1 MNTIDNK
8 INTTINNNNNNN
20 TTTNKV
26 NKYNKISKWLND
38 PQPHSVKQAKWGQR
52 YQTFRKALKIPS
64 FNIGL
69 LLLIILL
76 VVAIFAPLLA
86 PFDPNLQEAS
96 HRLQAP
102 NSNYWLGTDQ
112 LGRDVLSRLI
122 FGIRP
127 TFLIILEVT
136 LLATPVG
143 IGIGILAGFYGGIF
157 ESICMRLTD
166 IFMALPRLVL
176 ALALGAV
183 LGGGLM
189 NAVIAIAITAW
200 PAYARI
206 ARAETKAIKNS
217 DYVQAAIT
225 QGLSTFTILRTH
237 ILPMCMP
244 SIVVRMSFDMAGIIL
259 MAAGLGFLGLGAQ
272 PPLAEWGA
280 MIASGRDYIFDQWWL
295 CAIPGIAIC
304 LASLAFNLLGD
315 GLRDV
320 LDPKY

>member
-1 MNTIDNK
+1 MSATK
-8 INTTINNNNNNN
+8 VINNRS
-20 TTTNKV
+20 TLCFK
-26 NKYNKISKWLND
+26 KWHDWLNQDD
-38 PQPHSVKQAKWGQR
+38 PDSISQAKWGQR
-52 YQTFRKALKIPS
+52 YQLLRKALRIPS
-64 FNIGL
+64 FNFGAF
-69 LLLIILL
+69 LLIVMIL
-76 VVAIFAPLLA
+76 VALAAPLLA

-102 NSNYWLGTDQ
+102 NAQYWLGTDQ
-112 LGRDVLSRLI
+112 LGRDILSRLI
-122 FGIRP
+122 FGTRP
-127 TFLIILEVT
+127 TFLIVLAVSLI
-136 LLATPVG
+136 ATP
-143 IGIGILAGFYGGIF
+143 IGILVGVLAGYYGGLI
-157 ESICMRLTD
+157 ESFFMRITD

-176 ALALGAV
+176 ALALGAI
-183 LGGGLM
+183 LGGGLL
-189 NAVIAIAITAW
+189 NAVIAIAVTAW

-217 DYVQAAIT
+217 DFVKAALT
-225 QGLSTFTILRTH
+225 QGLSTLTILRTH

-280 MIASGRDYIFDQWWL
+280 MIATGRDYIFDQWWI

-320 LDPKY
+320 LDPKN